1 MLVYVIKL
9 CLTCYRSVD
18 CHIRRYDIRVGKMT
32 ADYTGHPVTSVTLSK
47 DGQCILASSLDNT
60 VRLLD
65 KETGELL
72 NEYAS
77 YLVVL
82 SCTIPC
88 RNISIG
94 RLFERRIAL
103 STG

>member
-1 MLVYVIKL
+1 MF
-9 CLTCYRSVD
+9 LTCYRSVD

-72 NEYAS
+72 NEYAA
-77 YLVVL
+77 YLVFLYLVKFVV
-82 SCTIPC
+82 SSGI
-88 RNISIG
+88 RIRIG
-94 RLFERRIAL
+94 SESYPIKVREIFL
-103 STG
+103 